1 MKTSPWLASVVSPWN
16 NPHACHLI
24 VYRWSFKIQED
35 MEQTIGQ
42 TKDKMRKAVEVIS
55 QDLASIRSGRAT
67 TALVEN
73 IIIAAYGGS
82 QRLKLVELAMIST
95 SDTKTLVISPYDPSI
110 IDEIEKGIL
119 EANIG
124 LTPVGEGEIIRI
136 SIPALSQERRMEY
149 IKLAHTKLEAG
160 RVMVR
165 QVRQEAMR
173 NLKRLQDEKTISEDQ
188 RKHGEKTVQELTD
201 EMIAEIDALGER
213 KEAELLQI

>member
-1 MKTSPWLASVVSPWN
+1 
-16 NPHACHLI
+16 
-24 VYRWSFKIQED
+24 
-35 MEQTIGQ
+35 MEQTIAQ
-42 TKDKMRKAVEVIS
+42 AKDKMRKAVEVTS
-55 QDLASIRSGRAT
+55 QDLTSIRSGRAT
-67 TALVEN
+67 PALAEN

-95 SDTKTLVISPYDPSI
+95 SDTKTLIISPYDPSI
-110 IDEIEKGIL
+110 IGEIEKGIL

-124 LTPVGEGEIIRI
+124 LTPVVESEIIRI

-160 RVMVR
+160 RVMIR

-173 NLKRLQDEKTISEDQ
+173 NLKRRQDEKAISEDQ
-188 RKHGEKTVQELTD
+188 HKHGEKTIQALTD